1 VIKDCQYLTKPR
13 NQFTLLKQIRSLIQ
27 TTRESTKFLVI
38 MQENM
43 HKQQYDFDSEITIGP
58 MSKDGL
64 ILLFIH
70 MIKIQKKED
79 RLPPLQQVW
88 NH

>member
-1 VIKDCQYLTKPR
+1 
-13 NQFTLLKQIRSLIQ
+13 
-27 TTRESTKFLVI
+27 